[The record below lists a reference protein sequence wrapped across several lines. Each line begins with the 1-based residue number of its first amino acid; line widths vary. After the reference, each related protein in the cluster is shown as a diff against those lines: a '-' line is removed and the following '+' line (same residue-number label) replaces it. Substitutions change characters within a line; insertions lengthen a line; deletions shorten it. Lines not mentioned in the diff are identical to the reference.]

1 VFRICEILSIDDP
14 VHWMNSVSP
23 LLVDQWIAYLTHK
36 NESKGS
42 DMMDPD
48 DALKA
53 LTNGG

>member
-53 LTNGG
+53 LSNGG